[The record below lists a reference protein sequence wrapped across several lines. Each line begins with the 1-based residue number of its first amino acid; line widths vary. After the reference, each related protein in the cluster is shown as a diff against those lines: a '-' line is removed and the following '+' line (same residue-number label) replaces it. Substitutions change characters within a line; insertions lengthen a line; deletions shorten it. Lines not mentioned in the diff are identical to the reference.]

1 MKYTEDMSFE
11 EASLALLTELKE
23 GLATLHEHFDG
34 HAADWSKLHLP
45 LAKVVSEET
54 HGTLCDPEVVEVRP
68 KELECDVVRYQNNKE
83 KWVALVGLLNGHPY
97 EIFTGLQDEDEG
109 IMLPKSVTKGKII
122 KTVTSEGQKRYDF
135 QFVNNRGYKI
145 TVEGLSEKFNPE
157 YWNYAKLISGV
168 LRYRMPIANVI
179 KLVDQLQLTSET
191 LNTWRVGVERSLK
204 KYLNDENQEDRCNLE
219 EKSNLGDKYNPED
232 KCNLGDKNPFESA
245 SDGEEQ

>member
-1 MKYTEDMSFE
+1 MKYTEDMSFG
-11 EASLALLTELKE
+11 EASQAFLAELKA

-34 HAADWSKLHLP
+34 ETTDWGKLHLP
-45 LAKVVSEET
+45 LEKLVSDET

-68 KELECDVVRYQNNKE
+68 RELECDVVRYQNNKE

-122 KTVTSEGQKRYDF
+122 KTVTGEGQKRYDF
-135 QFVNNRGYKI
+135 QFVNKRGYKI

-191 LNTWRVGVERSLK
+191 LNTWRVGVERALK
-204 KYLNDENQEDRCNLE
+204 KYLNEENGE
-219 EKSNLGDKYNPED
+219 EKNVVDERNGVEENNSLENAG
-232 KCNLGDKNPFESA
+232 
-245 SDGEEQ
+245 DGEVQ

>member
-23 GLATLHEHFDG
+23 GLATLHEHFDER
-34 HAADWSKLHLP
+34 AADWSRLHLP

-135 QFVNNRGYKI
+135 QFVNKRGYKI

-204 KYLNDENQEDRCNLE
+204 KYLNDENQED
-219 EKSNLGDKYNPED
+219 KSNLED
-232 KCNLGDKNPFESA
+232 KCNLEDKSNLEDKCNLEEQNPSESM

>member
-34 HAADWSKLHLP
+34 RAADWSRLHLP
-45 LAKVVSEET
+45 LTKVVSEET

-83 KWVALVGLLNGHPY
+83 KWVALVGLFNGHPY

-135 QFVNNRGYKI
+135 QFVNKRGYKI

>member
-11 EASLALLTELKE
+11 EASQAFLAEMKA

-34 HAADWSKLHLP
+34 ETTDWGKLHLP
-45 LAKVVSEET
+45 LEKLVSDET

-68 KELECDVVRYQNNKE
+68 RELECDVVRYQNNKE

-122 KTVTSEGQKRYDF
+122 KTVTGEGQKRYDF
-135 QFVNNRGYKI
+135 QFVNKRGYKI

-204 KYLNDENQEDRCNLE
+204 KYLNEENGE
-219 EKSNLGDKYNPED
+219 EKNVVDERNGVEENNSLENAG
-232 KCNLGDKNPFESA
+232 
-245 SDGEEQ
+245 DGEEQ

>member
-11 EASLALLTELKE
+11 EASQAFLAELKA

-34 HAADWSKLHLP
+34 ETTDWGKLHLP
-45 LAKVVSEET
+45 LEKLVSDET

-68 KELECDVVRYQNNKE
+68 RELECDVVRYQNNKE

-122 KTVTSEGQKRYDF
+122 KTVTGEGQKRYDF
-135 QFVNNRGYKI
+135 QFVNKRGYKI

-191 LNTWRVGVERSLK
+191 LNTWRVGVERALK
-204 KYLNDENQEDRCNLE
+204 KYLNEENGE
-219 EKSNLGDKYNPED
+219 EKNVVDERNGVEENNSLENAG
-232 KCNLGDKNPFESA
+232 
-245 SDGEEQ
+245 DGEVQ

>member
-34 HAADWSKLHLP
+34 RAADWSRLHLP
-45 LAKVVSEET
+45 LTKVVSEET

-83 KWVALVGLLNGHPY
+83 KWVALVGLFNGHPY

-135 QFVNNRGYKI
+135 QFVNKRGYKI

-204 KYLNDENQEDRCNLE
+204 KYLNDENQED
-219 EKSNLGDKYNPED
+219 KSNLED
-232 KCNLGDKNPFESA
+232 KCNLEDKSNLEDKCNLEEQNPSESM

>member
-1 MKYTEDMSFE
+1 M
-11 EASLALLTELKE
+11 
-23 GLATLHEHFDG
+23 
-34 HAADWSKLHLP
+34 
-45 LAKVVSEET
+45 AKMISNET

-122 KTVTSEGQKRYDF
+122 KTVTGEGQKRYDF
-135 QFVNNRGYKI
+135 QFVNKRGYKI

-191 LNTWRVGVERSLK
+191 LNTWRVGVERALK
-204 KYLNDENQEDRCNLE
+204 KYLNEENGE
-219 EKSNLGDKYNPED
+219 EKNVVDERNGVEENNSLENAG
-232 KCNLGDKNPFESA
+232 
-245 SDGEEQ
+245 DGEEQ

>member
-11 EASLALLTELKE
+11 EASQAFLAEMKA

-34 HAADWSKLHLP
+34 ETTDWEKLHLP
-45 LAKVVSEET
+45 LEKLVSDET

-68 KELECDVVRYQNNKE
+68 RELECDVVRYQNNKE

-122 KTVTSEGQKRYDF
+122 KTVTGEGQKRYDF
-135 QFVNNRGYKI
+135 QFVNKRGYKI

-191 LNTWRVGVERSLK
+191 LNTWRVGVERALK
-204 KYLNDENQEDRCNLE
+204 KYLNEENGE
-219 EKSNLGDKYNPED
+219 EKNVVDERNGVEENNSLEN
-232 KCNLGDKNPFESA
+232 A

>member
-11 EASLALLTELKE
+11 EASQAFLAELKA

-34 HAADWSKLHLP
+34 ETTDWGKLHLP
-45 LAKVVSEET
+45 LEKLVSDET

-68 KELECDVVRYQNNKE
+68 RELECDVVRYQNNKE

-122 KTVTSEGQKRYDF
+122 KTVTGEGQKRYDF
-135 QFVNNRGYKI
+135 QFVNKRGYKI

-191 LNTWRVGVERSLK
+191 LNTWRVGVERALK
-204 KYLNDENQEDRCNLE
+204 KYLNEENGE
-219 EKSNLGDKYNPED
+219 EKNGVEE
-232 KCNLGDKNPFESA
+232 KNDLDNA
-245 SDGEEQ
+245 SDGEEK

>member
-11 EASLALLTELKE
+11 EASQAFLAEMKA

-34 HAADWSKLHLP
+34 ETTDWEKLHLT
-45 LAKVVSEET
+45 LAKMISNET

-122 KTVTSEGQKRYDF
+122 KTVTGEGQKRYDF
-135 QFVNNRGYKI
+135 QFVNKRGYKI

-191 LNTWRVGVERSLK
+191 LNTWRVGVERALK
-204 KYLNDENQEDRCNLE
+204 KYLNEENGE
-219 EKSNLGDKYNPED
+219 EKNVVDERNGVEE
-232 KCNLGDKNPFESA
+232 KNDLDNA

>member
-122 KTVTSEGQKRYDF
+122 KTVTGEGQKRYDF
-135 QFVNNRGYKI
+135 QFVNKRGYKI

-204 KYLNDENQEDRCNLE
+204 KYLNEENGE
-219 EKSNLGDKYNPED
+219 EKSSVDE
-232 KCNLGDKNPFESA
+232 KNDLDNA
-245 SDGEEQ
+245 GDGEEQ

>member
-11 EASLALLTELKE
+11 EASQTFLAELKA

-34 HAADWSKLHLP
+34 ETTDWGKLHLP
-45 LAKVVSEET
+45 LEKLVSDET

-68 KELECDVVRYQNNKE
+68 RELECDVVRYQNNKE

-122 KTVTSEGQKRYDF
+122 KTVTGEGQKRYDF
-135 QFVNNRGYKI
+135 QFVNKRGYKI

-191 LNTWRVGVERSLK
+191 LNTWRVGVERALK
-204 KYLNDENQEDRCNLE
+204 KYLNEENGE
-219 EKSNLGDKYNPED
+219 EKSSVEE
-232 KCNLGDKNPFESA
+232 KNDLDNA